1 MTTVELKRKLIRKI
15 NSMQNELLLEEMLRL
30 AGSGDK
36 SDLYIL
42 SDEQVDAI
50 EQSQEQYRKGEF
62 LSNEDSDK
70 EIDEWLNR

>member
-30 AGSGDK
+30 AGSSDK
-36 SDLYIL
+36 NDLYIL